1 MPRRSRQQAAAGAAL
16 DLAPLSQSLFL
27 PKEFR
32 QTWDQFPQQMSKLR
46 LSHSFF
52 SAGYDDDEQQRYRHP
67 GEPIITLRRFAQS
80 FKQTMLGMKH
90 TQANTH
96 ALNNTHTQ
104 TSWQTPQMLC
114 DAQVEVCRHVCLLAN
129 APNMMHSH
137 IQSHKKVIKST
148 STEKR

>member
-52 SAGYDDDEQQRYRHP
+52 LQGMTMTSSKDTGTP
-67 GEPIITLRRFAQS
+67 GSQLSR
-80 FKQTMLGMKH
+80 
-90 TQANTH
+90 
-96 ALNNTHTQ
+96 
-104 TSWQTPQMLC
+104 
-114 DAQVEVCRHVCLLAN
+114 
-129 APNMMHSH
+129 
-137 IQSHKKVIKST
+137 
-148 STEKR
+148 